1 MDRLGAAGIY
11 THIADTLMV
20 HVHMEYISKFGNIT
34 RTGWLY
40 DPSEKISAL
49 LQKTFP
55 MWSDCRLAYG
65 VQFQESGPILKLK
78 SATPIS
84 ATYAPSAQEFFKDT
98 HLTSGDNYYLLISQL
113 HIGLRDFSI
122 RDNPHIA
129 ENIRSAVL
137 KYSALFPVV
146 KTHLIPPDPR
156 NRPGPSAKRPVDTH
170 PHGGPAHGGSRAK
183 TTRDSNALDSNKS
196 LASMSS
202 LLDLLEQ

>member
-1 MDRLGAAGIY
+1 MR
-11 THIADTLMV
+11 
-20 HVHMEYISKFGNIT
+20 
-34 RTGWLY
+34 
-40 DPSEKISAL
+40 
-49 LQKTFP
+49 KTFS
-55 MWSDCRLAYG
+55 MWIDCRLAYG
-65 VQFQESGPILKLK
+65 VQSQESGLLLKLK
-78 SATPIS
+78 WATPIS
-84 ATYAPSAQEFFKDT
+84 DTYDPSAQEFFKDT

-137 KYSALFPVV
+137 KYSVLFPGV

-170 PHGGPAHGGSRAK
+170 PHGGPAHDGSRAVPTPPVLSHAVRRKKRK
-183 TTRDSNALDSNKS
+183 TDTLDSS
-196 LASMSS
+196 TALASMSS